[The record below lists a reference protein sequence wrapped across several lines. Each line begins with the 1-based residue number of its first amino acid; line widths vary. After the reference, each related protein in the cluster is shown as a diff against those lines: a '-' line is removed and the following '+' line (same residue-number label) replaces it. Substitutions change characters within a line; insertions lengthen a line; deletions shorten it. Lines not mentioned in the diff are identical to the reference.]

1 MVYRRNFAFKVGDSR
16 KLNPLYTGP
25 YLVTEVIS
33 PILYRVESQKKEY
46 VLHHDCLHICEEKAI
61 PIWVQR
67 KHRQL
72 GLQEIGLRV
81 GTPVPG
87 ADTENTDEATD
98 EVEERLSM
106 VESGDAMDDDS
117 SSSDGDSSSGE
128 EEEDSNI
135 ASLFEPQVTRAGRQR
150 RTPKHFIDYIF

>member
-1 MVYRRNFAFKVGDSR
+1 M
-16 KLNPLYTGP
+16 
-25 YLVTEVIS
+25 
-33 PILYRVESQKKEY
+33 
-46 VLHHDCLHICEEKAI
+46 
-61 PIWVQR
+61 
-67 KHRQL
+67 
-72 GLQEIGLRV
+72 QEIGLRV

-106 VESGDAMDDDS
+106 VESGDMMDDDS

-135 ASLFEPQVTRAGRQR
+135 ASLYEPQVTRAGRQR
-150 RTPKHFIDYIF
+150 RMPKHFIDYIF